1 MEFRAFATK
10 LIAPACLIRHLPLA
24 IVIVSALLS
33 GPARAVDINQ
43 HGLTGSWYNPAAAGQ
58 GVEIEVYQ
66 DAIAP
71 GVGYLQG
78 SRATFSVGWETGQRW
93 YTFGGT
99 VQRGNLARRS
109 HSSRTS
115 AANSTLRLQ
124 LRARLSGPWC

>member
-24 IVIVSALLS
+24 IVVVSASLS
-33 GPARAVDINQ
+33 GPTLAVDINQ

-66 DAIAP
+66 DAIAS

-78 SRATFSVGWETGQRW
+78 SWATFSVGWETGQRRKQDSAPIGFP
-93 YTFGGT
+93 TRVPGSAPRPAARGPSDLRSRHARDPGT
-99 VQRGNLARRS
+99 R
-109 HSSRTS
+109 
-115 AANSTLRLQ
+115 
-124 LRARLSGPWC
+124 

>member
-10 LIAPACLIRHLPLA
+10 LIAPACLIRHLTLA
-24 IVIVSALLS
+24 IVIVFALLS
-33 GPARAVDINQ
+33 GPALAVDINQ

-78 SRATFSVGWETGQRW
+78 SWATFSVGWETGQRRKQDSAPIGVP
-93 YTFGGT
+93 TRVPGSASRPAARGPSD
-99 VQRGNLARRS
+99 QR
-109 HSSRTS
+109 SRH
-115 AANSTLRLQ
+115 
-124 LRARLSGPWC
+124 G